1 MGPGSFGRIPGCRI
15 AYWISEKLASLFELN
30 PTADSIIA
38 LREGIHTGKN
48 ELFLREWFEV
58 SLTKMVT
65 TANCYKDI
73 DSSGKWVPYAKG
85 GSYRKWYG
93 NNELIIRFDA
103 ASREEMS
110 LLSGHVR
117 PSESLYFKQ
126 GATWSAL
133 SSGKFGLRL
142 LSPGFLFDSK
152 GQVAIGDKYLEV
164 MTLFNTAAYQ
174 QLADV
179 LMPTLDYKCGDVKQL
194 PYCPLPESA
203 TELSKECITLSK
215 KDWDAFET
223 SWDFKKHPML

>member
-1 MGPGSFGRIPGCRI
+1 
-15 AYWISEKLASLFELN
+15 
-30 PTADSIIA
+30 
-38 LREGIHTGKN
+38 
-48 ELFLREWFEV
+48 
-58 SLTKMVT
+58 MVT